1 MSRIQET
8 LSVHTEDTQHRAIR
22 SVNKATVS
30 TSLESI
36 RRLAVTKQHLAG
48 RLPSRATREHI
59 LSVVRDLC
67 YVQWDPID
75 AVAPSHIIA
84 LWSRIGN
91 FRPSDLDSLLF
102 EEKKLFLHQAPA
114 MIVPTEDYPLFYS
127 LMRRY
132 PESISKSWGGWKVR
146 AKKYLAK
153 HELRKRILNELKNG
167 PLRLNQFRD
176 HVRTGRSPDGWTSAS
191 DVSHMLF
198 HLQMTGDV
206 MIVGHQGN
214 QNIWGL
220 SEKFLPSWV
229 ERKDLTEEEFER
241 EAAQRALRA
250 LGIATPR
257 EIHVYFPRARYLNLK
272 RTLESLQ
279 EESAIHRV
287 HVTGLDGKD
296 ERYVHDKDIWL
307 LESMNSDAWQPRMSL
322 LAPFDNLICFRSR
335 TNKIFGFDYL
345 HENFLPENKRKFG
358 TFVHPILYGDKLIGR
373 ADLHMDRKNE
383 KLMINSVHAERGA
396 PGDKEVSSEIRQMIQ
411 QLAEFLGAK
420 EVVYTA
426 RVPAAWKNSLR

>member
-1 MSRIQET
+1 
-8 LSVHTEDTQHRAIR
+8 
-22 SVNKATVS
+22 
-30 TSLESI
+30 
-36 RRLAVTKQHLAG
+36 
-48 RLPSRATREHI
+48 
-59 LSVVRDLC
+59 VRDLC

-91 FRPSDLDSLLF
+91 FRPSDLANLLF
-102 EEKKLFLHQAPA
+102 GEKKLFLHQAPA
-114 MIVPTEDYPLFYS
+114 MIVLTEDYPLFYS

-146 AKKYLAK
+146 AKKYLAM

-176 HVRTGRSPDGWTSAS
+176 HVRTGRSADGWTSAS

-250 LGIATPR
+250 LGTASPR

-272 RTLESLQ
+272 KNLERLQ
-279 EESAIHRV
+279 EESTIHRV
-287 HVTGLDGKD
+287 HITGLDGKD
-296 ERYVHDKDIWL
+296 ERYVHDKDVQL
-307 LESMNSDAWQPRMSL
+307 LESINSDAWQPRTSL
-322 LAPFDNLICFRSR
+322 LAPFDNLICLRSR
-335 TNKIFGFDYL
+335 TKKIFGFDYL
-345 HENFLPENKRKFG
+345 HENFLPKSKRKFG
-358 TFVHPILYGDKLIGR
+358 TFVHPILYGDRLIGR
-373 ADLHMDRKNE
+373 TDLLMDRKNE
-383 KLMINSVHAERGA
+383 KLLVNSVHAERGA
-396 PGDKEVSSEIRQMIQ
+396 TGDKEVSSKIAETIQ

-426 RVPAAWKNSLR
+426 RVAAAWKNSLR

>member
-1 MSRIQET
+1 M
-8 LSVHTEDTQHRAIR
+8 
-22 SVNKATVS
+22 
-30 TSLESI
+30 
-36 RRLAVTKQHLAG
+36 
-48 RLPSRATREHI
+48 

-67 YVQWDPID
+67 YVQWDPIE
-75 AVAPSHIIA
+75 AVAPSHIIS

-91 FRPSDLDSLLF
+91 FRLPDLDNLLF
-102 EEKKLFLHQAPA
+102 EEKGLFLHQAPA
-114 MIVPTEDYPLFYS
+114 MIVATEDYPLFYS

-176 HVRTGRSPDGWTSAS
+176 HIRTGRSPDGWTSAS
-191 DVSHMLF
+191 DVSHILF

-206 MIVGHQGN
+206 MIVGHQGS

-220 SEKFLPSWV
+220 SDQFLPSWV
-229 ERKDLTEEEFER
+229 ERKDLTEEEFEQ

-250 LGIATPR
+250 LGTATPR
-257 EIHVYFPRARYLNLK
+257 EIHIYFPRARYLNLK
-272 RTLESLQ
+272 KALERLQ
-279 EESAIHRV
+279 EESTVHRV
-287 HVTGLDGKD
+287 HVTGLDGRD
-296 ERYVHDKDIWL
+296 ERYVHDKDVRL
-307 LESMNSDAWQPRMSL
+307 LESMNSDAWQPRTSL
-322 LAPFDNLICFRSR
+322 LAPFDNLICERSR

-345 HENFLPENKRKFG
+345 HENFLPQSKRKFG

-373 ADLHMDRKNE
+373 TDLRMDRKNE
-383 KLMINSVHAERGA
+383 KLLVNSVHAERGA
-396 PGDKEVSSEIRQMIQ
+396 TGDKEVSSKIGETIE

>member
-1 MSRIQET
+1 
-8 LSVHTEDTQHRAIR
+8 
-22 SVNKATVS
+22 
-30 TSLESI
+30 
-36 RRLAVTKQHLAG
+36 
-48 RLPSRATREHI
+48 LPSRATRDHI

-84 LWSRIGN
+84 LRSRIGN
-91 FRPSDLDSLLF
+91 FRPSDLDNLLF

-114 MIVPTEDYPLFYS
+114 MIVLTEDYPLFYS

-132 PESISKSWGGWKVR
+132 PESLSKSWGGWKVR
-146 AKKYLAK
+146 ARKYLAK

-176 HVRTGRSPDGWTSAS
+176 HVRTGRSADGWTSGS

-220 SEKFLPSWV
+220 SENLLPTWV
-229 ERKDLTEEEFER
+229 ERRNLTEEEFEQ

-250 LGIATPR
+250 LGTATPR

-272 RTLESLQ
+272 KNLEHLQ
-279 EESAIHRV
+279 GESTIHRV
-287 HVTGLDGKD
+287 RVTGLDGKD
-296 ERYVHDKDIWL
+296 ERYVHEKDVRL
-307 LESMNSDAWQPRMSL
+307 LESMNSDAWQPRTSI
-322 LAPFDNLICFRSR
+322 LAPFDNLICLRSR

-345 HENFLPENKRKFG
+345 HENFLPQSKRKFG

-373 ADLHMDRKNE
+373 ADLHMDRKNQ
-383 KLMINSVHAERGA
+383 KLLVNSVHAERGA
-396 PGDKEVSSEIRQMIQ
+396 PGGKEVSSKIAQTVQ

-420 EVVYTA
+420 EVAYTA
-426 RVPAAWKNSLR
+426 RVPAAWKKSLR

>member
-1 MSRIQET
+1 
-8 LSVHTEDTQHRAIR
+8 LSKPTI
-22 SVNKATVS
+22 S
-30 TSLESI
+30 TSIENV
-36 RRLAVTKQHLAG
+36 RRLAVTKQRLAG
-48 RLPSRATREHI
+48 RLPSRATRQHI

-91 FRPSDLDSLLF
+91 FQPSDLDNLLF
-102 EEKKLFLHQAPA
+102 EDKKLFLHQAPA
-114 MIVPTEDYPLFYS
+114 MIVLTEDYPLFYS

-132 PESISKSWGGWKVR
+132 PESLSKSWGGWKVR
-146 AKKYLAK
+146 ARKYLAMQ
-153 HELRKRILNELKNG
+153 ELRKRILNDLKSG
-167 PLRLNQFRD
+167 PLLLSQFRD
-176 HVRTGRSPDGWTSAS
+176 YVRTGRAADGWTSGS

-229 ERKDLTEEEFER
+229 KREDLTEEEFEQ
-241 EAAQRALRA
+241 EAAQRALQA
-250 LGIATPR
+250 LGTASPR

-272 RTLESLQ
+272 KNLERLQ
-279 EESAIHRV
+279 EESTIHRV
-287 HVTGLDGKD
+287 HITGLDGKD
-296 ERYVHDKDIWL
+296 ERYIHDKDIQL
-307 LESMNSDAWQPRMSL
+307 LESINSDEWQPRTSL
-322 LAPFDNLICFRSR
+322 LAPFDNLICLRSR
-335 TNKIFGFDYL
+335 TNKIFGFDYM

-373 ADLHMDRKNE
+373 ADLHMDWKNE
-383 KLMINSVHAERGA
+383 KLLVNSVHAERGA
-396 PGDKEVSSEIRQMIQ
+396 PGGKEVSLKIGETIQ
-411 QLAEFLGAK
+411 QLAEFLRAR
-420 EVVYTA
+420 EVAYTA

>member
-1 MSRIQET
+1 M
-8 LSVHTEDTQHRAIR
+8 
-22 SVNKATVS
+22 
-30 TSLESI
+30 
-36 RRLAVTKQHLAG
+36 
-48 RLPSRATREHI
+48 

-67 YVQWDPID
+67 YVQWDPIE
-75 AVAPSHIIA
+75 AVAPSHIIS

-91 FRPSDLDSLLF
+91 FRLPDLDNLLF
-102 EEKKLFLHQAPA
+102 EEKGLFLHQAPA
-114 MIVPTEDYPLFYS
+114 MIVATEDYPLFYS

-176 HVRTGRSPDGWTSAS
+176 HIRTGRSPDGWTSAS
-191 DVSHMLF
+191 DVSHILF

-206 MIVGHQGN
+206 MIVGHQGS

-220 SEKFLPSWV
+220 SDQFLPSWV
-229 ERKDLTEEEFER
+229 ERKDLTEEEFEQ

-250 LGIATPR
+250 LGTATPR
-257 EIHVYFPRARYLNLK
+257 EIHIYFPRARYLNLK
-272 RTLESLQ
+272 KALERLQ
-279 EESAIHRV
+279 EESTVHRV
-287 HVTGLDGKD
+287 HVTGLDGRD
-296 ERYVHDKDIWL
+296 ERYVHDKDVRL
-307 LESMNSDAWQPRMSL
+307 LESMNSDAWQPRTSL
-322 LAPFDNLICFRSR
+322 LAPFDNLICERSR

-345 HENFLPENKRKFG
+345 HENFLPQSKRKFG

-373 ADLHMDRKNE
+373 TDLRMDRKNE
-383 KLMINSVHAERGA
+383 KLLVNAVHAERGA
-396 PGDKEVSSEIRQMIQ
+396 PGDKEVSSKIGETIE

>member
-1 MSRIQET
+1 MSKP
-8 LSVHTEDTQHRAIR
+8 AI
-22 SVNKATVS
+22 S
-30 TSLESI
+30 TSLENA
-36 RRLAVTKQHLAG
+36 RRLAVTKQRLAG
-48 RLPSRATREHI
+48 RLPSRATRENI

-91 FRPSDLDSLLF
+91 FRLSDLEGLLF
-102 EEKKLFLHQAPA
+102 EEKKLFLHQAPS

-146 AKKYLAK
+146 ARKYLAK

-176 HVRTGRSPDGWTSAS
+176 HVRTGRAADGWTSAS

-220 SEKFLPSWV
+220 SENFLPSWV

-241 EAAQRALRA
+241 EAAQRAIRA
-250 LGIATPR
+250 LGTATPR
-257 EIHVYFPRARYLNLK
+257 EIQVYFPRARYLNLK
-272 RTLESLQ
+272 KNLERLQ

-296 ERYVHDKDIWL
+296 ERYIHDKDVQL

-322 LAPFDNLICFRSR
+322 LAPFDNLICSRSR
-335 TNKIFGFDYL
+335 ANRIFGFDYL
-345 HENFLPENKRKFG
+345 HENFLPQSKRKFG

-373 ADLHMDRKNE
+373 ADLRMDKKSE
-383 KLMINSVHAERGA
+383 KLLVNSVHAERGA
-396 PGDKEVSSEIRQMIQ
+396 PGDKEVSSKIAETIEE
-411 QLAEFLGAK
+411 LAEFLGAR
-420 EVVYTA
+420 EAVYTA

>member
-1 MSRIQET
+1 
-8 LSVHTEDTQHRAIR
+8 
-22 SVNKATVS
+22 
-30 TSLESI
+30 
-36 RRLAVTKQHLAG
+36 
-48 RLPSRATREHI
+48 LPSRATRDHI

-91 FRPSDLDSLLF
+91 FQLSDLDNLLW

-114 MIVPTEDYPLFYS
+114 MIVLTEDYPLFYS

-132 PESISKSWGGWKVR
+132 PESLSRSWGGWKVR
-146 AKKYLAK
+146 ARKYLAK

-176 HVRTGRSPDGWTSAS
+176 HVRTGRSADGWTSAS
-191 DVSHMLF
+191 NVSHMLF
-198 HLQMTGDV
+198 HLQMIGDV
-206 MIVGHQGN
+206 MIVGHEGN

-250 LGIATPR
+250 LGTATPR

-272 RTLESLQ
+272 KNLERLQ
-279 EESAIHRV
+279 EESTIHRV
-287 HVTGLDGKD
+287 HITGLDGKD
-296 ERYVHDKDIWL
+296 ERYIHDKDIQL
-307 LESMNSDAWQPRMSL
+307 LESINSDAWQPRTSL
-322 LAPFDNLICFRSR
+322 LAPFDNLICLRSR

-345 HENFLPENKRKFG
+345 HENFLPKSKRKFG

-373 ADLHMDRKNE
+373 ADLLMDKKNE
-383 KLMINSVHAERGA
+383 KLLVNSVHAERGA
-396 PGDKEVSSEIRQMIQ
+396 TGDKEVSSKIRQTIQ
-411 QLAEFLGAK
+411 QLAGFLGAK

>member
-1 MSRIQET
+1 M
-8 LSVHTEDTQHRAIR
+8 
-22 SVNKATVS
+22 
-30 TSLESI
+30 
-36 RRLAVTKQHLAG
+36 
-48 RLPSRATREHI
+48 PSRATREHI

-67 YVQWDPID
+67 YVQWDPIE

-91 FRPSDLDSLLF
+91 FRLSDLDALLW

-114 MIVPTEDYPLFYS
+114 MIVVTEDYPLFYS

-132 PESISKSWGGWKVR
+132 PESLSKSWGGWKER
-146 AKKYLAK
+146 ARKYLAK
-153 HELRKRILNELKNG
+153 HELRKRILNELKDG

-176 HVRTGRSPDGWTSAS
+176 HVRTGRAADGWTSAS

-229 ERKDLTEEEFER
+229 EKKNLTEEDFER
-241 EAAQRALRA
+241 EAAQRAIRA
-250 LGIATPR
+250 LGTASPR

-272 RTLESLQ
+272 KNLERLQ
-279 EESAIHRV
+279 EESIIHRV

-296 ERYVHDKDIWL
+296 ERYVHDKDIRL
-307 LESMNSDAWQPRMSL
+307 LESMNSDTWQPRMSL
-322 LAPFDNLICFRSR
+322 LAPFDNLICLRSR

-345 HENFLPENKRKFG
+345 HENFLPESKRKFG
-358 TFVHPILYGDKLIGR
+358 TFVHPILYGDRLIGR
-373 ADLHMDRKNE
+373 ADLLMDRKNE
-383 KLMINSVHAERGA
+383 KLLVNSVHAERAA
-396 PGDKEVSSEIRQMIQ
+396 PGDKEVSSKIKETIG

-420 EVVYTA
+420 AVVYTA
-426 RVPAAWKNSLR
+426 RVPGAWKNSLR

>member
-1 MSRIQET
+1 MSKPTI
-8 LSVHTEDTQHRAIR
+8 
-22 SVNKATVS
+22 S
-30 TSLESI
+30 TSI
-36 RRLAVTKQHLAG
+36 KNVRRLAVTKQRLAG

-67 YVQWDPID
+67 YVQWDPIE

-91 FRPSDLDSLLF
+91 FRLSDLDALLW

-114 MIVPTEDYPLFYS
+114 MIVVTEDYPLFYS

-132 PESISKSWGGWKVR
+132 PESLSKSWGGWKER
-146 AKKYLAK
+146 ARKYLAK
-153 HELRKRILNELKNG
+153 HELRKRILNELKDG

-176 HVRTGRSPDGWTSAS
+176 HVRTGRAADGWTSAS

-229 ERKDLTEEEFER
+229 EKKNLTEEDFER
-241 EAAQRALRA
+241 EAAQRALQA
-250 LGIATPR
+250 LGTASPR

-272 RTLESLQ
+272 KTLERLQ
-279 EESAIHRV
+279 EESTIHRV

-296 ERYVHDKDIWL
+296 ERYVHDKDIRL
-307 LESMNSDAWQPRMSL
+307 LESMNSDAWEPRMSL
-322 LAPFDNLICFRSR
+322 LPPFDNLVCERSR
-335 TNKIFGFDYL
+335 TNRIFGFDYL
-345 HENFLPENKRKFG
+345 HENFLPESKRKFG

-373 ADLHMDRKNE
+373 ADMHTDRKNE
-383 KLMINSVHAERGA
+383 KLLINSIHAERGA
-396 PGDKEVSSEIRQMIQ
+396 PRGKEISSKIGQTIQ
-411 QLAEFLGAK
+411 RLAEFLGAK
-420 EVVYTA
+420 EVAYTA
-426 RVPAAWKNSLR
+426 RVPAAWRSSLR